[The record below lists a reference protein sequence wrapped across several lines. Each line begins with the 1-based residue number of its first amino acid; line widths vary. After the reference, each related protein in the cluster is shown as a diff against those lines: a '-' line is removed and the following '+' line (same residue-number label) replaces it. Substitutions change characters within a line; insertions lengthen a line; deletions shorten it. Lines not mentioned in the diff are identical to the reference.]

1 MSYTEPFKLKDDKKG
16 MLLWRFSVNKK
27 RHSDFAVLRN
37 ALLATNKVVTEKG
50 TVTYGEI
57 EVVVYESNCP
67 VG

>member
-1 MSYTEPFKLKDDKKG
+1 